1 VDFVRAK
8 AAEEVEGAQAEAERL
23 RSELATAERE
33 TLDACVAAAELQVR
47 DTLQAHVA
55 LLN

>member
-1 VDFVRAK
+1 MRAK